1 MVAAST
7 WPDLPTPTPAA
18 AAAVAVTVA
27 SDWIVLPVAA
37 SNRTTEASPALYSQS
52 EAAKGPTS
60 ADVSTSAPAPA
71 PAPAPAAIQ
80 SVAPSPP
87 WARTSRAWHLHQAAE
102 LEDARHQLSSMQR
115 TERAASQVAN
125 RTAEQQQQRQQMDEQ
140 LVAHREALEQQGR
153 EMEAAAERARLQA
166 QVDPTPYTL
175 YPLP

>member
-37 SNRTTEASPALYSQS
+37 SNQTTEASPALYSQS
-52 EAAKGPTS
+52 EAAKGPIP

-87 WARTSRAWHLHQAAE
+87 RARTSRAWHLHQAAE
-102 LEDARHQLSSMQR
+102 LEDARHQLSSKQR
-115 TERAASQVAN
+115 TERAASQGVN
-125 RTAEQQQQRQQMDEQ
+125 RTAERQQMDEQ